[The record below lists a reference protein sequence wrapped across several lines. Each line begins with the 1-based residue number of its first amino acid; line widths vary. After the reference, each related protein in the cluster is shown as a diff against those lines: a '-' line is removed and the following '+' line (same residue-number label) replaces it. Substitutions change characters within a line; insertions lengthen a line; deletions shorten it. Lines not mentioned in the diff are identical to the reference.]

1 MQMTTLLFLLALF
14 AGVVWFVTRP
24 FGQGGKTPQLTDD
37 HEVSSLL
44 AERDR
49 LLQTLEEL
57 DFDHALG
64 KVPTEEYSLQ
74 RSALLKRGAALL
86 KRLDTLTQR
95 TQPPPANNESVE
107 SALSAQRSPAPS
119 TITDDEIETL
129 IAARRAARK
138 ARSGGFCP
146 ACGTPVLASDRFCPS
161 CGKTIQ

>member
-1 MQMTTLLFLLALF
+1 MQITTLLFLLALL
-14 AGVVWFVTRP
+14 AGVIWFVAQP
-24 FGQGGKTPQLTDD
+24 FGHNRQTHRLTDD
-37 HEVSSLL
+37 HEISSLL

-57 DFDHALG
+57 DFDYALG
-64 KVPTEEYSLQ
+64 KVPTEEYPLQ

-95 TQPPPANNESVE
+95 TQPTPNNESVE
-107 SALSAQRSPAPS
+107 SALAAQRAALPA

>member
-1 MQMTTLLFLLALF
+1 MQMTTLLFLLALLT
-14 AGVVWFVTRP
+14 GVVWFVTRP
-24 FGQGGKTPQLTDD
+24 FGHGSKTPQLTDD

-64 KVPTEEYSLQ
+64 KVPTDEYALQ

-86 KRLDTLTQR
+86 KRMDTLTQR
-95 TQPPPANNESVE
+95 TQSPPTNNESVE
-107 SALSAQRSPAPS
+107 NALAAQRAPAPS